1 MRILLVAGHGN
12 GDPGACA
19 NGYTESTLTREF
31 VAALYSQL
39 SQYAQVDVFDTS
51 KNMYTYLKNGG
62 TFDFSPYGYTLELHF
77 NAGGGTGTEI
87 LVHANQQGVSVEQK
101 IVNNISAL
109 GFKNRGIKRRSDL
122 GNMNR
127 IYNKGK
133 DYALLEVCFIDSAA
147 DMKLYSNNI
156 SDIAKAVTQ
165 GIVDGFGISPTQN
178 ATTELVTPND
188 IVWELAQRIKID
200 NVGKAVSDLEIAKKE
215 NSSCYWM
222 LRKIANNK

>member
-19 NGYTESTLTREF
+19 NGYSEANLTREF
-31 VAALYSQL
+31 VPALTSQL
-39 SQYAQVDVFDTS
+39 SQYAQVDVFDTA

-62 TFDFSPYGYTLELHF
+62 TYDFSPYGYILELHF

-87 LVHANQQGVSVEQK
+87 LVHTKQQGVSVEQK

-109 GFKNRGIKRRSDL
+109 GFKNRGIKRRSNL

-133 DYALLEVCFIDSAA
+133 DYALLEVCFIDNAT
-147 DMKLYSNNI
+147 DMKLYSSNVN
-156 SDIAKAVTQ
+156 SIAKAVTQ
-165 GIVDGFGISPTQN
+165 GIVDGFGISPTKTT
-178 ATTELVTPND
+178 TTELTTPND
-188 IVWELAQRIKID
+188 IVWELAQRGIITNKELWLD
-200 NVGKAVSDLEIAKKE
+200 KLSNDTNV
-215 NSSCYWM
+215 YW
-222 LRKIANNK
+222 LARKCAQALQKSK